1 MGLAAEPFVKGAPA
15 DLVLFPRARR
25 VSELFARPHGLGRVV
40 LRKGRVQSC
49 SMVPSYRAL
58 DDVVSEPTPQPPADA
73 AYARGAAKS
82 GLQT

>member
-1 MGLAAEPFVKGAPA
+1 MGLASEPFVQGAPA

-40 LRKGRVQSC
+40 LRKGRVQSGA
-49 SMVPSYRAL
+49 VPSYRVL
-58 DDVVSEPTPQPPADA
+58 DDVVAEATPQPPADA